1 MECRDVGLCTRNIPA
16 FYVQQDNSKIWT
28 ILQFLGWR
36 GLSWRTCWD
45 YNDKKYCGGGKNM
58 RISCGLFG
66 LAEDMERD
74 FWGTMKGEKLLDDLK
89 TGTEILKEMG
99 VK

>member
-1 MECRDVGLCTRNIPA
+1 
-16 FYVQQDNSKIWT
+16 
-28 ILQFLGWR
+28 
-36 GLSWRTCWD
+36 
-45 YNDKKYCGGGKNM
+45 M